1 MKIGRRELVFDLDL
15 FDSSGRLLL
24 FFGSELNRLRNEI
37 LSGDLFKDLSA
48 FEIIDP
54 KVSAD
59 DIIGLFFVFV
69 VSTGILCQKE
79 GILQREFASLGN
91 IKDLLMVLGMYF
103 QGIDNGTGDDKYRD
117 QYFDQCKGRFQNI
130 SLQ

>member
-1 MKIGRRELVFDLDL
+1 MKIGRGVFVFDLYL
-15 FDSSGRLLL
+15 FDSSRRLA
-24 FFGSELNRLRNEI
+24 FFLRSELNRLRNEI
-37 LSGDLFKDLSA
+37 LSGDLFKYLSA
-48 FEIIDP
+48 FEVIDP

-79 GILQREFASLGN
+79 GILQREFASFGN
-91 IKDLLMVLGMYF
+91 VKDLLMVLGMYF
-103 QGIDNGTGDDKYRD
+103 QGINNGPGDDKHRD
-117 QYFDQCKGRFQNI
+117 QYFDQSKGRFQDI